1 MVSISDV
8 ARRAGVSPTTVSH
21 ALSGKRSVSEPVR
34 ERVRAAMAELD
45 YVPTR
50 AARSLA
56 LGKTQVIALVVPDI
70 AIGYFAELA
79 KGIESAAMERGYNMI
94 LATTGF
100 DAGRE
105 SRYLEMIASRAVD
118 GIVYASGA
126 PIRAEART
134 ALTGAVPVI
143 LVDEEVE
150 GVELPTV
157 VSDNEEGGRL
167 VAEHLLALGHRTV
180 LEIQG
185 VATPVSSVRRSAG
198 FAKLWGRAGGR
209 VLTAWGDY
217 SADGGSAAVASFAD
231 AFAADEITAVF
242 AHNDLMALGA
252 IDRLR
257 SLGRDVPRDVS
268 VVGFDDMTIAR
279 YSPPPLT
286 TVRQDALELG
296 TRATE
301 ALLDALESGDVPPAG
316 RVVIP
321 VRLIVRGSTG
331 EVRR

>member
-34 ERVRAAMAELD
+34 DRVRAAMAELD

-56 LGKTQVIALVVPDI
+56 LGKTQVLALVVPDI

-105 SRYLEMIASRAVD
+105 SRYLEMIGSRAVD
-118 GIVYASGA
+118 GIIYASGA
-126 PIRAEART
+126 PLRTEART
-134 ALTGAVPVI
+134 ALTGGLPVI

-150 GVELPTV
+150 GVVLPTV

-167 VAEHLLALGHRTV
+167 VAEHLLALGHRSV

-185 VATPVSSVRRSAG
+185 VATPVSSVRRSTG
-198 FAKLWGRAGGR
+198 FADLWHPAGGS
-209 VLTAWGDY
+209 VVIAPGDY
-217 SADGGSAAVASFAD
+217 SADGGSAAVGSFAD
-231 AFAADEITAVF
+231 AFRTGAITAVF

-252 IDRLR
+252 MDQLR
-257 SLGRDVPRDVS
+257 KLGLEVPRDVS
-268 VVGFDDMTIAR
+268 VVGFDDMAIAR

-286 TVRQDALELG
+286 TVRQDSRELG
-296 TRATE
+296 SRATE
-301 ALLDALESGDVPPAG
+301 ALLDALESGEPIRPG

-321 VRLIVRGSTG
+321 VTLVLRQSTA